1 MLTPDGDAE
10 VITEQV
16 TPVILKV
23 IQNPQMCLNHLD
35 KGRTRVI
42 RTEAEES
49 IVILPIHIA
58 QMRRAC

>member
-1 MLTPDGDAE
+1 MLTPGGDAK

-23 IQNPQMCLNHLD
+23 IQNPQMCLNHLN
-35 KGRTRVI
+35 KGRTRVVP
-42 RTEAEES
+42 TEAEES

-58 QMRRAC
+58 QM

>member
-1 MLTPDGDAE
+1 MLTPDGDAK